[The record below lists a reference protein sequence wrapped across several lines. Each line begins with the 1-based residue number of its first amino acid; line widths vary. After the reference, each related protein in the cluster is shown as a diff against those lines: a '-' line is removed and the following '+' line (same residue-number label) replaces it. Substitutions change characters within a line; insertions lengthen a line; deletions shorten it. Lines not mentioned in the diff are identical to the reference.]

1 MKDNKI
7 IIFLMFIFIGLLF
20 VGLIHTTKEAIEEP
34 IEESTRLET
43 ATGSGTC
50 VFLDNEARECTAC
63 YAWSLD
69 YPSEDFDRIS
79 IDLVVKH
86 TIKKYFIRH
95 SYTKFCDSVEEN
107 TKELMAI
114 IEDSVFAI
122 QPIGFKLTNLTITDP
137 EYNKNDNK

>member
-1 MKDNKI
+1 MKKSDI
-7 IIFLMFIFIGLLF
+7 VLISLLCLF
-20 VGLIHTTKEAIEEP
+20 VGLICGASFGFLKTKPEP
-34 IEESTRLET
+34 IEENTRLET
-43 ATGSGTC
+43 ATGSGSC
-50 VFLDNEARECTAC
+50 VFPDNEARECTAC
-63 YAWSLD
+63 YAWFLD

-122 QPIGFKLTNLTITDP
+122 QPIGFKLIDLTVTLP
-137 EYNKNDNK
+137 ENKTYK

>member
-1 MKDNKI
+1 
-7 IIFLMFIFIGLLF
+7 MFIFIGLLF
-20 VGLIHTTKEAIEEP
+20 VGLIHTTKDAIEEP

-95 SYTKFCDSVEEN
+95 SYTKFYDSVEEN
-107 TKELMAI
+107 TKELIAI

-122 QPIGFKLTNLTITDP
+122 QPIGFKLIDLTITLS
-137 EYNKNDNK
+137 ENTMYKQ

>member
-1 MKDNKI
+1 M
-7 IIFLMFIFIGLLF
+7 FLFTGLLF
-20 VGLIHTTKEAIEEP
+20 AVLTHTTKKAIEEP

-43 ATGSGTC
+43 ATDSGTC
-50 VFLDNEARECTAC
+50 VFLDNEARECIAC
-63 YAWSLD
+63 YAWFLD
-69 YPSEDFDRIS
+69 YPSEDFDRIFV
-79 IDLVVKH
+79 DLVVKH

-122 QPIGFKLTNLTITDP
+122 QPTGFKLIDLTVTLSENIT
-137 EYNKNDNK
+137 YNDTLSK

>member
-1 MKDNKI
+1 MKKSDI
-7 IIFLMFIFIGLLF
+7 VFISIMCLC
-20 VGLIHTTKEAIEEP
+20 VGLICGTSFGLLKTKSEP
-34 IEESTRLET
+34 IEESTELET
-43 ATGSGTC
+43 ATGSSTC
-50 VFLDNEARECTAC
+50 VFLDNEARECTAS
-63 YAWSLD
+63 YTWFLD

-86 TIKKYFIRH
+86 TIKKYFVRH

-122 QPIGFKLTNLTITDP
+122 QPIGFKLINLIITEP
-137 EYNKNDNK
+137 EHYKTK

>member
-1 MKDNKI
+1 MKYNKL
-7 IIFLMFIFIGLLF
+7 IIFLMFIFISLLF
-20 VGLIHTTKEAIEEP
+20 IGLIHTTKEAIEEP
-34 IEESTRLET
+34 TEESTRLET

-63 YAWSLD
+63 YAWFLD

-122 QPIGFKLTNLTITDP
+122 QPTGFKLIALTVTLP
-137 EYNKNDNK
+137 ENKTYK

>member
-1 MKDNKI
+1 MKDNRI
-7 IIFLMFIFIGLLF
+7 IVFLVCIFISLLWF
-20 VGLIHTTKEAIEEP
+20 GILTHITNKVAEP

-43 ATGSGTC
+43 ATGSGNC
-50 VFLDNEARECTAC
+50 EFLDNEARECTAY
-63 YAWSLD
+63 YAWFLD
-69 YPSEDFDRIS
+69 YPSEDFDRVS

-95 SYTKFCDSVEEN
+95 SYTEFCNSVEEN

-122 QPIGFKLTNLTITDP
+122 QPIGFKLTNLIVTESEHFNT
-137 EYNKNDNK
+137 K

>member
-34 IEESTRLET
+34 IEESTRLEI

-50 VFLDNEARECTAC
+50 VFLDNEARECIAC
-63 YAWSLD
+63 YAWFLD

-79 IDLVVKH
+79 IDLIVKH
-86 TIKKYFIRH
+86 TINKYFIRH

-107 TKELMAI
+107 TKELMVI

-122 QPIGFKLTNLTITDP
+122 QPIGFKLIDLTVTLP
-137 EYNKNDNK
+137 ENIIYK

>member
-1 MKDNKI
+1 MKDRI
-7 IIFLMFIFIGLLF
+7 IAFLVCIFINLLWF
-20 VGLIHTTKEAIEEP
+20 GILTHITNKTAEP

-43 ATGSGTC
+43 ATGSGNC
-50 VFLDNEARECTAC
+50 EFLDNEARECKAYYT
-63 YAWSLD
+63 WFLD
-69 YPSEDFDRIS
+69 YPSEDFDRVS

-95 SYTKFCDSVEEN
+95 SYVEFCDSAWEN

-122 QPIGFKLTNLTITDP
+122 QPIGFKLTNLTVT
-137 EYNKNDNK
+137 ESE

>member
-1 MKDNKI
+1 MKKLDI
-7 IIFLMFIFIGLLF
+7 VLISLLCLF
-20 VGLIHTTKEAIEEP
+20 VGLICGASFGFLKTEPEP
-34 IEESTRLET
+34 IDESTILET
-43 ATGSGTC
+43 ATDSGSC
-50 VFLDNEARECTAC
+50 VFLDNEARECIAY
-63 YAWSLD
+63 YAWFLD

-95 SYTKFCDSVEEN
+95 SYTKFCDSEEEN

-122 QPIGFKLTNLTITDP
+122 QPTGFKLIALTVTLP
-137 EYNKNDNK
+137 ENKTYK

>member
-1 MKDNKI
+1 MKKSDI
-7 IIFLMFIFIGLLF
+7 VLISLLCLF
-20 VGLIHTTKEAIEEP
+20 VGLICGASFGFLKTEPEP
-34 IEESTRLET
+34 IEESTILET
-43 ATGSGTC
+43 AAGSGTC
-50 VFLDNEARECTAC
+50 AFLDNEARECIAC

-95 SYTKFCDSVEEN
+95 SYTKFCDSEEEN
-107 TKELMAI
+107 TKELMAV

-122 QPIGFKLTNLTITDP
+122 QPTGFKLIALTITLP
-137 EYNKNDNK
+137 ENKTYK

>member
-1 MKDNKI
+1 M
-7 IIFLMFIFIGLLF
+7 LVGLLWF
-20 VGLIHTTKEAIEEP
+20 GTLTYTANQVAEP

-63 YAWSLD
+63 YAWLLD
-69 YPSEDFDRIS
+69 YPSEDFDRVS
-79 IDLVVKH
+79 IDLIVKH

-95 SYTKFCDSVEEN
+95 SYTMFHDSVEEN

-114 IEDSVFAI
+114 IEDSVFAV
-122 QPIGFKLTNLTITDP
+122 QPIGFKLTNLIVTEP
-137 EYNKNDNK
+137 EHYKTK

>member
-1 MKDNKI
+1 MKKSDI
-7 IIFLMFIFIGLLF
+7 ILISILCLCIGLICGVSFEFL
-20 VGLIHTTKEAIEEP
+20 KAKPEP

-79 IDLVVKH
+79 IDLIIKH

-95 SYTKFCDSVEEN
+95 SYTKFCDSEEEN

-122 QPIGFKLTNLTITDP
+122 QPTGFKLIDLTVTLP
-137 EYNKNDNK
+137 ENKTYK

>member
-1 MKDNKI
+1 MKDKKI
-7 IIFLMFIFIGLLF
+7 IVFLVCIFISLLWF
-20 VGLIHTTKEAIEEP
+20 GILTHITNKVAEP
-34 IEESTRLET
+34 VEESTKLET

-50 VFLDNEARECTAC
+50 DFLDNEAREYTAC
-63 YAWSLD
+63 YAWFLD
-69 YPSEDFDRIS
+69 YPSEDFDRVS

-95 SYTKFCDSVEEN
+95 SYKKFCDSVEEN

-122 QPIGFKLTNLTITDP
+122 QPIGFKLTNLTVT
-137 EYNKNDNK
+137 ELENFKTK

>member
-1 MKDNKI
+1 
-7 IIFLMFIFIGLLF
+7 MFIFIGLLF

-63 YAWSLD
+63 YAWFLD

-79 IDLVVKH
+79 IDLIVKH

-95 SYTKFCDSVEEN
+95 SYTKFCDSEEEN

-122 QPIGFKLTNLTITDP
+122 QPIGFKLIDLAITLP
-137 EYNKNDNK
+137 ENTTYK

>member
-1 MKDNKI
+1 MEENKI

-20 VGLIHTTKEAIEEP
+20 VGLIHTTKEAIEKP
-34 IEESTRLET
+34 IEESTRFET

-63 YAWSLD
+63 YAWFLD

-122 QPIGFKLTNLTITDP
+122 QPIGFKLIDLTVTLPENIT
-137 EYNKNDNK
+137 YK